1 MSFLMEEHNTT
12 YEGFLPIKK
21 KKEVLRSFPYLNANS
36 KEVQGAVEHVK
47 LCHGDVTSII
57 RLW

>member
-21 KKEVLRSFPYLNANS
+21 KEKKSYEAF
-36 KEVQGAVEHVK
+36 H
-47 LCHGDVTSII
+47 I
-57 RLW
+57 